1 MLSSTQTSSTT
12 DTTRTTTGSRL
23 RRTAARVG
31 VAAALSAGTLALVPT
46 AAQASTPV
54 AQGAVAAA
62 LAQVG
67 DPYVYG
73 AAGPDAFDCSG
84 LIQYSYGQAGAA
96 APRTTGD
103 QMGWGSP
110 VSTDQLQAGDIVF
123 SYGGGHAGLYLGDGN
138 WVNAPDVGQTVEV
151 EPVPWGDVTGAVRPP
166 V

>member
-1 MLSSTQTSSTT
+1 MPSSTQTSSTQT
-12 DTTRTTTGSRL
+12 SSTQTPSTTGTSARTGRL
-23 RRTAARVG
+23 RRTAARAG
-31 VAAALSAGTLALVPT
+31 VAAAVGAGVLTLAPT

-84 LIQYSYGQAGAA
+84 LVQYSYGVAGAA
-96 APRTTGD
+96 APRTTGE
-103 QMGWGSP
+103 QMGWGTP
-110 VSTDQLQAGDIVF
+110 VGTDALQPGDVVF
-123 SYGGGHAGLYLGDGN
+123 AYGGGHAGIYVGDGS
-138 WVNAPDVGQTVEV
+138 WVDAP
-151 EPVPWGDVTGAVRPP
+151 GAVRPP